1 MHKQF
6 AIALLIA
13 CSFAFGI
20 NLPSA
25 HGQTPKNA
33 NVETLKER
41 IVTVPAGYTFN
52 AYFMTPVSSAT
63 AYTGQEITLALGSD
77 LYYREQL
84 IARAGSAITGTVIEV
99 FKAKHGTLNGKLT
112 LRFTHILTPDGTDIP
127 ISAII
132 KTSDNSGVLVG
143 DNDKDLMKN
152 TEVMTVSSKT
162 IQSVT
167 SANSLNGGGFPF
179 MNSVGSGGGLLKS
192 VWDKGT
198 EVDIPVNTQIELI
211 LTQPITVN
219 PNSQNNE

>member
-1 MHKQF
+1 MRKLVV
-6 AIALLIA
+6 ISLLIA
-13 CSFAFGI
+13 CSFVFGG
-20 NLPSA
+20 NQPVNA
-25 HGQTPKNA
+25 QAPKTGD
-33 NVETLKER
+33 VVTLKER

-52 AYFMTPVSSAT
+52 AFFMTPVNSST

-84 IARAGSAITGTVIEV
+84 IATAGSAITGTVIEV

-143 DNDKDLMKN
+143 DKDKDIMKN
-152 TEVMTVSSKT
+152 TEVLTVSSKT
-162 IQSVT
+162 IQAATTADTISR
-167 SANSLNGGGFPF
+167 GGFPY
-179 MNSVGSGGGLLKS
+179 MNSVGSGGGLIKS

-198 EVDIPVNTQIELI
+198 DVDIPVNTQVELI

-219 PNSQNNE
+219 PNLQKNE

>member
-1 MHKQF
+1 MRKLAAVSLLMACFLTLGTIQPAYTQAQKASD
-6 AIALLIA
+6 AI
-13 CSFAFGI
+13 
-20 NLPSA
+20 
-25 HGQTPKNA
+25 
-33 NVETLKER
+33 TLKER
-41 IVTVPAGYTFN
+41 IVSVPAGYSFS
-52 AYFMTPVSSAT
+52 AYFMIPVNSAT

-84 IARAGSAITGTVIEV
+84 IATAGSAITGTVIEV

-132 KTSDNSGVLVG
+132 KTTDNSGVLVG
-143 DNDKDLMKN
+143 DKDKDIMKN
-152 TEVMTVSSKT
+152 TEVLSVSSKT

-167 SANSLNGGGFPF
+167 SVNTINQSGFPY
-179 MNSVGSGGGLLKS
+179 MNSVGNGGGLLKS

-198 EVDIPVNTQIELI
+198 DVDIPVNTQIELI

-219 PNSQNNE
+219 PDLKNNQ